1 MNPDSAPT
9 DNILK
14 TEYVPNYKVMNTDSA
29 PTDNVLKTEYAPNY
43 KVINTDSFIQALQS
57 KGKSLLGKSIEIT
70 KFDESGR
77 RIEENVTINESHDFS
92 SLVAGLVDGTSVFK

>member
-29 PTDNVLKTEYAPNY
+29 PTDNVLKAEYAPNY
-43 KVINTDSFIQALQS
+43 KVMNTDSAPAQIIKIL
-57 KGKSLLGKSIEIT
+57 
-70 KFDESGR
+70 R
-77 RIEENVTINESHDFS
+77 PFS
-92 SLVAGLVDGTSVFK
+92 CIFS